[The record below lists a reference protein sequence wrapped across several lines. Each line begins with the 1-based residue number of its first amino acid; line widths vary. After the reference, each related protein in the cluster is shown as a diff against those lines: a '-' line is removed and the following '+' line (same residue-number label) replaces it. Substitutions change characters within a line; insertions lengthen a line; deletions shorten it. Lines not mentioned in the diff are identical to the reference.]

1 MPPPSQQKIGNP
13 SAYRR
18 KHEPRDGTSRKWP
31 HIVLALGCAIALT
44 LLVTSYFQS
53 SLGLKALAALRDQ
66 SARLDSLDRLQML
79 LVDAETGM
87 RGFLLTGD
95 RVYLAPYQ
103 DAIGQFDT
111 AVGGVREAFPEMA
124 NEEVA
129 KLVSATHEKLAS
141 MATAVAR
148 AGAGNAVSEEMLGKA
163 QMDTVRTQIAALRH
177 RVVNNGHDIIDRSTG
192 RFRLSQYV
200 GIALAAVTLQ
210 LLLALFAILQR
221 QFALRER
228 ISRLL
233 ASENDRLDEQV
244 RQRTQEL
251 RDLARYITN
260 AREAEQARL
269 ARELHDEMG
278 ALLTAAKMDASWIAR
293 KLPDEARAPFQS
305 RFDRLQ
311 KLLTEGITLKRR
323 IIDNLRPPLL
333 AELGL
338 IEALRALG
346 EDLAQQQGIRVEIE
360 LPDTLEIDG
369 ERGLALFRIA
379 QEAVTNIR
387 KYAKAN
393 HVHLSLK
400 VDAMGARLTVDD
412 NGVGFEPAQA
422 SATRHGLKGMKH
434 RVQTYAGEFT
444 LRSSPGRGTTVSV
457 RIPIA

>member
-1 MPPPSQQKIGNP
+1 MSSPRAQKIGST

-18 KHEPRDGTSRKWP
+18 KHDSGDGASRKWP

-66 SARLDSLDRLQML
+66 SERLDSLDRLQML

-87 RGFLLTGD
+87 RGYLLTGD

-111 AVGGVREAFPEMA
+111 AVAGVREAFPEMA
-124 NEEVA
+124 NDEVA
-129 KLVSATHEKLAS
+129 KLVSATHDKVAS
-141 MATAVAR
+141 MANAVAR
-148 AGAGNAVSEEMLGKA
+148 TGAGAAVSEEMLGKS
-163 QMDTVRTQIAALRH
+163 QMDTVRIQIAALRH
-177 RVVNNGHDIIDRSTG
+177 RVVSNGHEIIDRSTG
-192 RFRLSQYV
+192 RFQLSQYV
-200 GIALAAVTLQ
+200 GIALAAVTLL

-278 ALLTAAKMDASWIAR
+278 ALLTAAKMDTSWIAR
-293 KLPDEARAPFQS
+293 KLPDEVRAPFQS

-323 IIDNLRPPLL
+323 IIDDLRPPLL

-360 LPDTLEIDG
+360 LPDALEIDG

-387 KYAKAN
+387 KYAKATQ
-393 HVHLSLK
+393 VHLNLK
-400 VDAMGARLTVDD
+400 VDATSARLTVAD
-412 NGVGFEPAQA
+412 NGVGFDPAQA
-422 SATRHGLKGMKH
+422 SPTRHGLSGMKH

-444 LRSSPGRGTTVSV
+444 LRSSPGQGTTVSARV
-457 RIPIA
+457 PVA

>member
-1 MPPPSQQKIGNP
+1 MPAPKPHPFGST

-18 KHEPRDGTSRKWP
+18 NGESGDRASRKWP

-53 SLGLKALAALRDQ
+53 SLGLKALSALRDQ
-66 SARLDSLDRLQML
+66 SERLDSLDRLQML

-87 RGFLLTGD
+87 RGYLLTRD
-95 RVYLAPYQ
+95 RVYLAPYE
-103 DAIGQFDT
+103 DARSQFDT
-111 AVGGVREAFPEMA
+111 ALAGVREAFPDQPGDD
-124 NEEVA
+124 VG
-129 KLVSATHEKLAS
+129 KLVSATHEKLMS
-141 MATAVAR
+141 MAAAIAR
-148 AGAGNAVSEEMLGKA
+148 TSAGAAVPEEMLGRT
-163 QMDTVRTQIAALRH
+163 QMDNIRTQIAALRH
-177 RVVNNGHDIIDRSTG
+177 RVVGQGHDIIDRSIG

-200 GIALAAVTLQ
+200 GIALASVTLV

-244 RQRTQEL
+244 RRRTQEL

-293 KLPDEARAPFQS
+293 KLPDEVRAPYQS
-305 RFDRLQ
+305 RFDRMQ

-346 EDLAQQQGIRVEIE
+346 EGLAQQQGIRVEIE

-369 ERGLALFRIA
+369 ERGLALYRIA

-387 KYAKAN
+387 KYAQAN
-393 HVHLSLK
+393 LVRLSLK
-400 VDAMGARLTVDD
+400 ADAECARLTVAD
-412 NGVGFEPAQA
+412 NGIGFAPAQA
-422 SATRHGLKGMKH
+422 PPSRHGLTGMKH

-444 LRSSPGRGTTVSV
+444 LRSVPGQGTTVSARV
-457 RIPIA
+457 PMQ